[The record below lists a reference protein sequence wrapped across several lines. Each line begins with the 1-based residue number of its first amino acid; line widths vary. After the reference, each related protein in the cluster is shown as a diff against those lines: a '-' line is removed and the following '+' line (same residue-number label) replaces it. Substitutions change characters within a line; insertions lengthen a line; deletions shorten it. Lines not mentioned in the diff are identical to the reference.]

1 MSGVSLISST
11 VDNLSLILSFLNPL
25 MLLSPRSI
33 SLSHLLCRPPIMF
46 SPTYSWAVLLS
57 HNPHSFI
64 LSSICKS
71 PGRELTGGGDM
82 LCREVTG
89 SRIVAYIA
97 SSECLFNNTLI
108 SIYILSAGCHDS
120 PEGGRSVMKS
130 IEMPFHAPVGG
141 MRDSSSPKGL

>member
-1 MSGVSLISST
+1 
-11 VDNLSLILSFLNPL
+11 
-25 MLLSPRSI
+25 
-33 SLSHLLCRPPIMF
+33 MF

-89 SRIVAYIA
+89 SCIVAYIA

-108 SIYILSAGCHDS
+108 SIYILSAGCHDILPQLQCS
-120 PEGGRSVMKS
+120 PVHLLSLFVLALAIQHRHQV
-130 IEMPFHAPVGG
+130 IHA
-141 MRDSSSPKGL
+141 

>member
-1 MSGVSLISST
+1 
-11 VDNLSLILSFLNPL
+11 
-25 MLLSPRSI
+25 
-33 SLSHLLCRPPIMF
+33 MF

-108 SIYILSAGCHDS
+108 LIYILSAGCHDKHNEIDILGIIDVLGYFVIDIHIS
-120 PEGGRSVMKS
+120 
-130 IEMPFHAPVGG
+130 
-141 MRDSSSPKGL
+141 